1 MSDVAATT
9 GVEAT
14 AVVVGKVGV
23 VRKACVVDTADVA
36 ATADV
41 AVTSIEVT
49 KANIRW
55 IVVVLCHVHQIYKI
69 KQ

>member
-1 MSDVAATT
+1 MSVVAATT

-23 VRKACVVDTADVA
+23 VGKACVV

-49 KANIRW
+49 KANIRC